1 MPRFKSTQ
9 NIFIDHKEVYDE
21 NWFDK
26 PFLNLPPN
34 PKWDNSRPL
43 QVEDV
48 DIWEV
53 ISEHGGV
60 SGVYASWCPYAEF
73 YMLVL
78 KGNIDSTYY
87 GVDSDKYLAKRL
99 DELNILYP
107 RKNDTMGVR

>member
-9 NIFIDHKEVYDE
+9 NILKDNLEIYDY

-26 PFLNLPPN
+26 PFLELPPN

-60 SGVYASWCPYAEF
+60 SGVYAAWCPYADF
-73 YMLVL
+73 YMIVI
-78 KGNIDSTYY
+78 KGIIDSTYY
-87 GVDSDKYLAKRL
+87 GKDSDIYAAKRL
-99 DELNILYP
+99 DELNISYP
-107 RKNDTMGVR
+107 QKNDTIEKR

>member
-9 NIFIDHKEVYDE
+9 NIFIDHNEVYEE

-26 PFLNLPPN
+26 PFLSLPPN

-53 ISEHGGV
+53 ISEA
-60 SGVYASWCPYAEF
+60 SGPSGIYASWLPYAEF
-73 YMLVL
+73 YIII
-78 KGNIDSTYY
+78 KNGNIDSTYY
-87 GVDSDKYLAKRL
+87 GQGSDKYAAKRCE
-99 DELNILYP
+99 ELNIPYP
-107 RKNDTMGVR
+107 KKNGIIK